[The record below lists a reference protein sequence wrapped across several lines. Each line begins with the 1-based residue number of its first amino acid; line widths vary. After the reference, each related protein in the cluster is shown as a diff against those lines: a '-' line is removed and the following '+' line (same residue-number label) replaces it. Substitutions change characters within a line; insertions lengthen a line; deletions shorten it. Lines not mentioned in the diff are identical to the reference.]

1 MARTLWGHSSSVGY
15 VVGYDHTNSFR
26 VLLTTRGAV
35 MEIGPNL
42 LELFKAILICVVV
55 ICFFI
60 FVLSSL

>member
-1 MARTLWGHSSSVGY
+1 
-15 VVGYDHTNSFR
+15 
-26 VLLTTRGAV
+26 